1 MDVHESEVGK
11 PREQSGNLG
20 LHLVWA
26 KHITAFQ

>member
-1 MDVHESEVGK
+1 MDILESEVGR
-11 PREQSGNLG
+11 PREQSRNLE